1 MDNPI
6 ASDKIKIKKEM
17 FSYQLRIANFYNI
30 HICTVKELI
39 PNFLTKK
46 NVFHY
51 ENLLK
56 ASSFKARIE
65 AKN

>member
-46 NVFHY
+46 NVFMKTC
-51 ENLLK
+51 LK
-56 ASSFKARIE
+56 QVRLKLE
-65 AKN
+65 